1 VLRNNLTLLM
11 PSFNIALKKLFNNH
25 VLKSGPEWTHLN
37 TFFSSRDSDPH
48 VPFARCCYITVDP
61 ETRASGSGVCLNS
74 TNMPYNYLISQR
86 LYDKR

>member
-61 ETRASGSGVCLNS
+61 ETRALGNGVCFTQQTCNTTILF
-74 TNMPYNYLISQR
+74 TMALR
-86 LYDKR
+86 